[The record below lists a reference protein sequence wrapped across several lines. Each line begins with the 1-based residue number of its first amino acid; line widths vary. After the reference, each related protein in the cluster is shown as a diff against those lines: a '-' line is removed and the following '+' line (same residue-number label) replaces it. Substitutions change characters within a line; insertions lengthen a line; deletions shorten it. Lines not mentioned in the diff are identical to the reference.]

1 MVSYVMVIHL
11 MLTQE
16 GFIQSE
22 FVRIEF
28 LFTRPPAQSSSLYFE
43 SVTTFLCPMG
53 LPDCLDCPDHH
64 QCACFCLVRAPTQH
78 KMPPSFVGVV
88 CCGMAPHGGGI
99 FGFSSINKRRLMLS
113 HTVRGIIEQYIQQ
126 YVEE

>member
-64 QCACFCLVRAPTQH
+64 QCAELSDLKPLL
-78 KMPPSFVGVV
+78 S
-88 CCGMAPHGGGI
+88 
-99 FGFSSINKRRLMLS
+99 KRDYFPLPNGAARLP
-113 HTVRGIIEQYIQQ
+113 
-126 YVEE
+126 